1 MFLQIARWA
10 LQFALPGHLHNQA
23 YGCHV
28 TSMLIFCCQ
37 RANVVGCGGSAS
49 GGRGVRSFVRR
60 SCVDG
65 SAEVAKAMLMA
76 LACVDWSSAAAKSR
90 PIGST
95 PTCVPASPRWIP
107 CAASPG
113 LQDSDLSVQ
122 GGNRIVAK
130 QRMTVRPRSAM
141 TLALL
146 RSQEQSK
153 NALAYNQTANASW
166 NRAAALKSIRKWRR
180 HCHGSTLR
188 VPVA

>member
-1 MFLQIARWA
+1 MRLPCNVHVALVLSAVWATWVTKRCWGRW
-10 LQFALPGHLHNQA
+10 QH
-23 YGCHV
+23 
-28 TSMLIFCCQ
+28 Q
-37 RANVVGCGGSAS
+37 RWSWCS
-49 GGRGVRSFVRR
+49 VRSLAR
-60 SCVDG
+60 SCVDR